1 MSKDELIDWIR
12 LIGSENVGP
21 STFRYLLRRYGAAG
35 EALKALPE
43 IAKRGGKLSD
53 VVIPEIRFA
62 EDQLRNAEQ
71 NNVKLLT
78 WDDSE
83 YPTCLKS
90 IESSP
95 PVIYAKG
102 DFALIFRTNFAIV
115 GSRNASLNG
124 IKFTQHISS
133 ELGNA
138 GLNIVSGLALG
149 IDTAAHKGA
158 LETGTIAVLGGGL
171 DSIYPKENANLQ
183 TLIAE
188 QGLLVSEF
196 PFGTTPSAHHFP
208 RRNRIIAAL
217 SRGVL
222 VVEARHQSGS
232 MITANY
238 AAEFGRDIFAVPN
251 FPYDPRSEGPNKLII
266 DGANLVRN
274 AEDILS
280 HISIC
285 LDTIRAFDPKE
296 YFPNP
301 GPEVRGLSEMK
312 TKILNL
318 LSATPVDVDNIIRHT
333 ELPPAYVWDVLL
345 EFELSGRLVRH
356 SSNKVSFKG

>member
-1 MSKDELIDWIR
+1 MSEQELIDWIR
-12 LIGSENVGP
+12 LIGTENVGP
-21 STFRYLLRRYGAAG
+21 STFRYLLRRYGSAG
-35 EALKALPE
+35 EALKALPG
-43 IAKRGGKLSD
+43 IAKRGGKRSD
-53 VVIPEIRFA
+53 IVIPDMQFA
-62 EDQLRNAEQ
+62 EDQVQKAVQ
-71 NNVKLLT
+71 NNVKILM

-95 PVIYAKG
+95 PILYVKG
-102 DFALIFRTNFAIV
+102 HFPLLLRSSFAIV

-124 IKFTQHISS
+124 IKFTQEISN
-133 ELGNA
+133 ELGKT

-158 LETGTIAVLGGGL
+158 LETGTIAVLGGGI

-183 TLIAE
+183 ALIAE
-188 QGLLVSEF
+188 EGLLVSEF
-196 PFGTTPSAHHFP
+196 PFGTAPAAHHFP

-217 SRGVL
+217 SIGVL

-232 MITANY
+232 MITANF

-251 FPYDPRSEGPNKLII
+251 FPYDPRSEGPNKLIM
-266 DGANLVRN
+266 DGACLVRN
-274 AEDILS
+274 ASDILS
-280 HISIC
+280 QLSIH
-285 LDTIRAFDPKE
+285 LDELRAFDPKE

-301 GPEVRGLSEMK
+301 GPEVRGLAEMK
-312 TKILNL
+312 TKIINL
-318 LSATPVDVDNIIRHT
+318 LSSTPVDADEIIRHT

-345 EFELSGRLVRH
+345 ELELSGRLIRH
-356 SSNKVSFKG
+356 LGNKVSLKG

>member
-12 LIGSENVGP
+12 LIGSENVGL
-21 STFRYLLRRYGAAG
+21 STFRYLLRRYGSAG
-35 EALKALPE
+35 DALKALPE

-53 VVIPEIRFA
+53 VVIPEIQFA
-62 EDQLRNAEQ
+62 EDQLRKAEQ
-71 NNVKLLT
+71 DNVKILT

-83 YPTCLKS
+83 YPTSLKS
-90 IESSP
+90 IDSSP
-95 PVIYAKG
+95 PVLYVKG
-102 DFALIFRTNFAIV
+102 HYPLLLRSNFAIV

-124 IKFTQHISS
+124 IKFTQEISS

-138 GLNIVSGLALG
+138 GLNIASGLALG
-149 IDTAAHKGA
+149 IDAAAHKGA
-158 LETGTIAVLGGGL
+158 LETGTIAVLGGGI
-171 DSIYPKENANLQ
+171 DSVHPKENANLQ

-188 QGLLVSEF
+188 QGLLISEF
-196 PFGTTPSAHHFP
+196 PFGTVPSAHHFP

-217 SRGVL
+217 SKGVL

-266 DGANLVRN
+266 DGACLVRN
-274 AEDILS
+274 ADDILS
-280 HISIC
+280 HLSIC
-285 LDTIRAFDPKE
+285 LDAARAFDPKE

-301 GPEVRGLSEMK
+301 GPEVRGLAEMK

-318 LSATPVDVDNIIRHT
+318 LSNTPVDVDDIIRHT

-345 EFELSGRLVRH
+345 ELELSGQLVRH
-356 SSNKVSFKG
+356 SGNKVSFKG